1 MANSGIFK
9 KGFILAEKYL
19 EFPRQKHW
27 KISTARPEIRLN
39 QPFESFLMAI
49 RPIMPTPFAQ
59 RPIIILGAGIIGCAA
74 AYQLL
79 QNGFQ
84 VTLVGE
90 YLPGDKSIL
99 YASAWAGAAWHA
111 AAGLDGDQKY
121 IQAVTHRHLLKM
133 ALDDSSS
140 GICIVKGREYL
151 DQVPGKNSSA
161 WGKTVLKNV
170 SLLLLVSN

>member
-1 MANSGIFK
+1 
-9 KGFILAEKYL
+9 
-19 EFPRQKHW
+19 
-27 KISTARPEIRLN
+27 
-39 QPFESFLMAI
+39 MAI
-49 RPIMPTPFAQ
+49 KPIMPTPFAQ
-59 RPIIILGAGIIGCAA
+59 RPVIILGAGIIGCAA

-90 YLPGDKSIL
+90 YIPGDKSIL

-133 ALDDSSS
+133 ALDDPSS
-140 GICIVKGREYL
+140 GVCIVKGREYL

-170 SLLLLVSN
+170 SLSRFLCPVDRF